1 VNHYQRLKVAHD
13 APAEV
18 IRAAYR
24 ALATRVHPDR
34 QSAAT
39 SPDDLQHIEMA
50 ALNAAYETLIDPKL
64 RADYDATLAPNA
76 AKFSPWSAPAVETGP
91 GGGFEHSSPAGK
103 IDLDW
108 LSSHKGQAQAAAGAP
123 WRPEPKLVV
132 AGGAAALVVLGLVG
146 AGLWHVF
153 SQRQVDEALTRQYHD
168 QGAAAAEALQANSPE
183 AVAARRAQAEPPV
196 AQAVGRKPS
205 VDELSRMSDEELLQ
219 VLPTLD
225 DQAPA
230 GAAPRGAQTAGRTAA
245 AHHPLDGTPLRL
257 RTERDLVDPLSAP
270 PTKATPAR

>member
-50 ALNAAYETLIDPKL
+50 ALNVAYETLIDPKL

-76 AKFSPWSAPAVETGP
+76 ARANPWSASAVEPTLD
-91 GGGFEHSSPAGK
+91 GGVGDVASK
-103 IDLDW
+103 LDLDW
-108 LSSHKGQAQAAAGAP
+108 LSPHQRRAPAKGRS
-123 WRPEPKLVV
+123 RPDPKALI
-132 AGGAAALVVLGLVG
+132 AGGAAALAIVALGAG
-146 AGLWHVF
+146 GLWHVF
-153 SQRQVDEALTRQYHD
+153 AQRQVDEALTRQYHD
-168 QGAAAAEALQANSPE
+168 NGPASGGVVDPDGATADPRL
-183 AVAARRAQAEPPV
+183 PP
-196 AQAVGRKPS
+196 APPTGRKPS
-205 VDELSRMSDEELLQ
+205 VDELARMSDEELLK

-225 DQAPA
+225 DNAPA
-230 GAAPRGAQTAGRTAA
+230 GRKGASAASKAA

-257 RTERDLVDPLSAP
+257 RTERELVDPL
-270 PTKATPAR
+270 ATPPAKAGAER

>member
-50 ALNAAYETLIDPKL
+50 ALNVAYETLIDPKL

-76 AKFSPWSAPAVETGP
+76 ARANPWSASAVEPTMGS
-91 GGGFEHSSPAGK
+91 GFGAEDGSSK
-103 IDLDW
+103 VDLDW
-108 LSSHKGQAQAAAGAP
+108 LSPAQREGKPGAASAQ
-123 WRPEPKLVV
+123 RPDAKALV
-132 AGGAAALVVLGLVG
+132 AGGAAALVVLALGG
-146 AGLWHVF
+146 AGLWHVLA
-153 SQRQVDEALTRQYHD
+153 QRQVDEVLTRQYHD
-168 QGAAAAEALQANSPE
+168 HDQASSG
-183 AVAARRAQAEPPV
+183 VVQADGEVPDPRL
-196 AQAVGRKPS
+196 ASTAPSGHKPS
-205 VDELSRMSDEELLQ
+205 VDELSRMSDEELLK

-225 DQAPA
+225 DEAPA
-230 GAAPRGAQTAGRTAA
+230 ARRGVAAGKA
-245 AHHPLDGTPLRL
+245 AHHPLDGTPLNL
-257 RTERDLVDPLSAP
+257 KVERNLVDPLAEP
-270 PTKATPAR
+270 PVLAKGKASR

>member
-1 VNHYQRLKVAHD
+1 MNHYQRLKVAHD

-50 ALNAAYETLIDPKL
+50 ALNVAYETLIDPKL

-76 AKFSPWSAPAVETGP
+76 ARANPWSAPAVEP
-91 GGGFEHSSPAGK
+91 SPDGGGLAGAVASK
-103 IDLDW
+103 LDLDW
-108 LSSHKGQAQAAAGAP
+108 LSPQQRREPTKRSGL
-123 WRPEPKLVV
+123 RPDPKALM
-132 AGGAAALVVLGLVG
+132 AGGAAALAVLAVAG

-153 SQRQVDEALTRQYHD
+153 TQRQVDEALTRQYHD
-168 QGAAAAEALQANSPE
+168 QGPASGGVAEASG
-183 AVAARRAQAEPPV
+183 AVAEADPRLAPAPST
-196 AQAVGRKPS
+196 GRKPS

-225 DQAPA
+225 DNAPA
-230 GAAPRGAQTAGRTAA
+230 ARKRASASGRSGAGGM
-245 AHHPLDGTPLRL
+245 HPLDGTPLRL
-257 RTERDLVDPLSAP
+257 RTERELVDPLAAP
-270 PTKATPAR
+270 PGKPGNAH